1 MEYKVKHGLPDRAR
15 VRTVVEKAYE
25 AYKER
30 LANHDPTLRW
40 SGDSAAKIG
49 FSVMG
54 KTLETDVAI
63 ESLPAINQL
72 LQQAFDER
80 AGFDTGR
87 TGLVRLAT
95 QIGEEIR
102 TRTEARRAAGGDR

>member
-1 MEYKVKHGLPDRAR
+1 MEYKVKHGLPDRSR

-30 LANHDPTLRW
+30 LANHDPTLTW
-40 SGDSAAKIG
+40 DGDSAAKIG

-63 ESLPAINQL
+63 D
-72 LQQAFDER
+72 DENLEITGKIPFLFKPFEKKILDIVGGEVEKWIDKAK
-80 AGFDTGR
+80 AG
-87 TGLVRLAT
+87 
-95 QIGEEIR
+95 EI
-102 TRTEARRAAGGDR
+102 